1 MENDINN
8 KFADR
13 NTFRKAEHLCL
24 KRDLDAWFAEGKSFV
39 CFPFRI
45 TYTFC
50 EKDGAPAKVVVIAQK
65 KRFKRAYQRVELR
78 RLMRESYRV
87 NKHPLVS
94 ELINKNMGMHI
105 AFVYVDQKIEPFAFF
120 DKKMKLAINKLNA
133 IVAEKESL

>member
-1 MENDINN
+1 MENDMNI
-8 KFADR
+8 FADR

-24 KRDLDAWFAEGKSFV
+24 KRDLDTLFAEGKSFV

-45 TYTFC
+45 TYRFC
-50 EKDGAPAKVVVIAQK
+50 ERDGAPAKIVVIAQK

-94 ELINKNMGMHI
+94 ELINK
-105 AFVYVDQKIEPFAFF
+105 IEPYAFF
-120 DKKMKLAINKLNA
+120 DKKMKLAITKLNA
-133 IVAEKESL
+133 IVAEK